1 MSKVIR
7 VIFFVVKYNI
17 YLQVVDLD
25 EYSAR
30 DREIIKSYN
39 NAVLPNRAAQEC
51 AIYNKVL
58 EQYDDDNY
66 QHGVSCT
73 YTFHYYNNTFYL

>member
-1 MSKVIR
+1 M
-7 VIFFVVKYNI
+7 
-17 YLQVVDLD
+17 VDLD

-30 DREIIKSYN
+30 DRETIRSYN

-58 EQYDDDNY
+58 EQYDDDSY

-73 YTFHYYNNTFYL
+73 YTFH